1 MSNTA
6 KIEQLNIKISELDF
20 SDLYLEPNG
29 TVWSKRSP
37 DDRERLIF
45 NGSALVEAQEL
56 RLKLQE
62 HKTGMDFTSVWDG
75 IRLRIQRVETVDGD
89 VFVCRKLL
97 QNVPS
102 IHKIGYTQ
110 KLIDALLS
118 ERLNKG
124 GVVLFTGGTGTG
136 KSTSLGAW
144 LSARL
149 NLYGGAAWT
158 IENPIEMLINNANSA
173 GICYQTEVR
182 NEHEI
187 GVAIQKILRTA
198 PNIIMVGEVRTN
210 EAAKEIFL
218 GGTSG
223 HLLGTTFHANDIIS
237 CLDRMKSLLSS
248 SKVDIGFMAES
259 LAAIIHQTFVTR
271 IIDGK
276 YRKVLSVS
284 PLIISGSKNVTSIRS
299 HLRSGEYSQLVS
311 EIERQKVVMNSTDP
325 GVSF

>member
-1 MSNTA
+1 MNEKDVIS
-6 KIEQLNIKISELDF
+6 KIDF

-37 DDRERLIF
+37 DDRERRIFGGDLLIE
-45 NGSALVEAQEL
+45 SQEL
-56 RLKLQE
+56 RQKLQE
-62 HKTGMDFTSVWDG
+62 HKTGMDFTTIWDG
-75 IRLRIQRVETVDGD
+75 IRLRVQRIETVEGD

-97 QNVPS
+97 QRVPN
-102 IHKIGYTQ
+102 IHTLGYTQ
-110 KLIDALLS
+110 KLVDALLS

-136 KSTSLGAW
+136 KSTSLGSW

-149 NLYGGAAWT
+149 KLYGGAAWT
-158 IENPIEMLINNANSA
+158 IENPIEMLINNQDTA

-182 NEHEI
+182 NEQEI
-187 GVAIQKILRTA
+187 GVAVQKILRTA
-198 PNIIMVGEVRTN
+198 PNLIMVGEVRTVD
-210 EAAKEIFL
+210 AAKEIFL

-248 SKVDIGFMAES
+248 SRVDINFMAES
-259 LAAIIHQTFVTR
+259 LAAIIHQSFVTK
-271 IIDGK
+271 IIDGQYK
-276 YRKVLSVS
+276 KVLSVS
-284 PLIISGSKNVTSIRS
+284 PLIITGSKNVTSIRS

-311 EIERQKVVMNSTDP
+311 EIERQKSVMVSPDK
-325 GVSF
+325 GVTF